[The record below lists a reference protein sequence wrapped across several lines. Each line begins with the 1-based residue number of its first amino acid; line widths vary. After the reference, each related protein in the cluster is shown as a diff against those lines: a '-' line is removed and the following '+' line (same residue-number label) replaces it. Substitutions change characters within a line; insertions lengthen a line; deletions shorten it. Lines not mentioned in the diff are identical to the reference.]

1 MEKNGKKL
9 GEYLYEHLANNEYLI
24 KLMYDLSLQ
33 YALGLFS
40 GTCKLTSKQKNDLLK
55 FADLL
60 GKSISD
66 QENNEQKNTAL
77 RIVAMLSKM
86 YPNDPSVRLI
96 SNEVLTGF
104 NNFLPRK
111 KQGYSL
117 VPTIDYLWNGALREY
132 QKKKRQI
139 PGQASLSFIGKQ
151 DIIFNSLENELNS
164 FSAPTS
170 MGKTFLIEKYIE
182 FKVKNGSI
190 GNFAITVPSRALITE
205 VKSKFIDDLGTSLS
219 ENHYRVISH
228 PEEYWL
234 DYEGNFIFV
243 MTPERLSAL
252 IYQNPGIRFSH
263 LFIDESQKITE
274 TTSRSIFYYE
284 IFDQIKEWNDPPKVT
299 FAAPLVPNPGVFK
312 QLVETG
318 KGDKGLQITES
329 PVTQVKII
337 FDRYANKTLV
347 YDDLSKKAIPIFSF
361 EGSWT
366 TPGIV
371 LSMLNKLEDS
381 KCNLVYYGSKKN
393 AISDA
398 VVVGR
403 QLPELDDKE
412 LNELADYIS
421 RKIHP
426 NYILVDLIRKG
437 IAFHTGEL
445 PINVRIRIEEAC
457 REGLLKLVFCTST
470 LLEGVNL
477 PTDNIFVTTLH
488 NGKGKL
494 SRLDFLNL
502 IGRVGRLGHSKIGN
516 VFLITGESEKSH
528 SNRDAYLSM
537 IAGKLNKA
545 KLSVTAIKPTQAAA
559 IKRSLEQGNV
569 RLEELKE
576 HRNYNLIRKLSLL
589 YIKELKNNRSGVV
602 REHLA
607 KSINPDEEKKILQA
621 LQNRYS
627 DMLEDDINFSSDQS
641 EKLREKISQG
651 DIGAYPDIY
660 KGEKLNLSETKAFLL
675 KLSEIFDW
683 KIYESDFI
691 KSKEDKEIQEKIMED
706 DAKLTL
712 LWVSGYSL
720 REICDFAIKIRNP
733 KSGDTGFLNRVSK
746 YNDEVP
752 NITWD
757 TITINAVMNR
767 LQKLQFVLGKYFL
780 KVTQELTKSGAA
792 PQNDWYKFLEYGTD
806 SDLRIWL
813 QQSGYSRES
822 SEYIE
827 EHKDELV
834 IEEFDGWKVS
844 KLVQYVDDIDVA
856 NETKEVM
863 VNVPEIFL
871 S

>member
-1 MEKNGKKL
+1 MGKNGKKL
-9 GEYLYEHLANNEYLI
+9 GEYLYEHLENNEYLS
-24 KLMYDLSLQ
+24 KLMDDLSLQ
-33 YALGLFS
+33 YAFWIFS
-40 GTCKLTSKQKNDLLK
+40 GTCKLTSKQKNDLLR

-60 GKSISD
+60 VKSISD
-66 QENNEQKNTAL
+66 RENNEQKNTAL

-111 KQGYSL
+111 KQGYNL
-117 VPTIDYLWNGALREY
+117 IPTIDYLWNDALKEY
-132 QKKKRQI
+132 RKKKRQI
-139 PGQASLSFIGKQ
+139 PGQTNISFVGKQ
-151 DIIFNSLENELNS
+151 DVIFNSLGNELNS

-182 FKVKNGSI
+182 FKVKSGSI

-205 VKSKFIDDLGTSLS
+205 VKSRIIDDLGTSLS

-234 DYEGNFIFV
+234 DYGGNFIFV

-252 IYQNPGIRFSH
+252 ISQNPGIRFIN
-263 LFIDESQKITE
+263 LFIDESQKTTE

-284 IFDQIKEWNDPPKVT
+284 IFDQIKAWNKPPKVT

-312 QLVETG
+312 QLFDTSKEE
-318 KGDKGLQITES
+318 KGLQITES

-337 FDRYANKTLV
+337 FDRYAKEALI
-347 YDDLSKKAIPIFSF
+347 YDDLNKKATIIDRFK
-361 EGSWT
+361 G
-366 TPGIV
+366 TPSVSEIV
-371 LSMLNKLEDS
+371 LGMLKTLKGS
-381 KCNLVYYGSKKN
+381 RCNLVYYGSKKN

-403 QLPELDDKE
+403 QLPELHNPK

-426 NYILVDLIRKG
+426 EYILVDLVRKG
-437 IAFHTGEL
+437 LAFHTGEL
-445 PINVRIRIEEAC
+445 PINVRIKIEEAC
-457 REGLLKLVFCTST
+457 RKGLLKLVFCTST

-477 PTDNIFVTTLH
+477 PADNIFVTTLH

-502 IGRVGRLGHSKIGN
+502 IGRVGRLGHSIIGN

-537 IAGKLNKA
+537 LSGKLKKA
-545 KLSVTAIKPTQAAA
+545 KLSVTVIKPKQAAI
-559 IKRSLEQGNV
+559 IKKNLEQGNV
-569 RLEELKE
+569 RLEDLKD

-589 YIKELKNNRSGVV
+589 YIKELKNNRLGIV
-602 REHLA
+602 REHLS
-607 KSINPDEEKKILQA
+607 KSINHDEEKKILQT
-621 LQNRYS
+621 LQKRYS
-627 DMLEDDINFSSDQS
+627 DTLEDDINFSSDQS
-641 EKLREKISQG
+641 EKLREKINQE
-651 DIGAYPDIY
+651 DIITYPNIHN
-660 KGEKLNLSETKAFLL
+660 GNKLNLLGTKNFLL

-683 KIYESDFI
+683 EIYESDFI
-691 KSKEDKEIQEKIMED
+691 ESREDKETQEKIVED
-706 DAKLTL
+706 DARLTL
-712 LWVSGYSL
+712 LWISGYSL
-720 REICDFAIKIRNP
+720 KKICDLAIQMRDRDK
-733 KSGDTGFLNRVSK
+733 DFLNRGSK
-746 YNDEVP
+746 YYEEIH

-780 KVTQELTKSGAA
+780 KVTQELTKSGSAL
-792 PQNDWYKFLEYGTD
+792 QNDWYKFLEYGTD

-813 QQSGYSRES
+813 QQNGYSRES

-827 EHKDELV
+827 EHKDKLIV
-834 IEEFDGWKVS
+834 EEFDRWKLS
-844 KLVQYVDDIDVA
+844 KQIQDVDDIDVI
-856 NETKEVM
+856 NETKEVK
-863 VNVPEIFL
+863 VNFPEIFL
-871 S
+871 I

>member
-1 MEKNGKKL
+1 MGKNGKKL
-9 GEYLYEHLANNEYLI
+9 GEYLYEHLENNEYLS
-24 KLMYDLSLQ
+24 KLMDDLSLQ
-33 YALGLFS
+33 YAFWIFS
-40 GTCKLTSKQKNDLLK
+40 GTCKLTSKQKNDLLR

-60 GKSISD
+60 VKSISD
-66 QENNEQKNTAL
+66 RENNEQKNTAL

-111 KQGYSL
+111 KQGYNL
-117 VPTIDYLWNGALREY
+117 IPTIDYLWNDALKEY
-132 QKKKRQI
+132 RKKKRQI
-139 PGQASLSFIGKQ
+139 PGQTNISFVGKQ
-151 DIIFNSLENELNS
+151 DVIFNSLGNELNS

-182 FKVKNGSI
+182 FKVKSGSI

-205 VKSKFIDDLGTSLS
+205 VKSRIIDDLGTSLS

-234 DYEGNFIFV
+234 DYGGNFIFV

-252 IYQNPGIRFSH
+252 ISQNPGIRFIN
-263 LFIDESQKITE
+263 LFIDESQKATE

-284 IFDQIKEWNDPPKVT
+284 IFDQIKAWNKPPKVT

-312 QLVETG
+312 QLFDTSKEE
-318 KGDKGLQITES
+318 KGLQITES

-337 FDRYANKTLV
+337 FDRYAKETLI
-347 YDDLSKKAIPIFSF
+347 YDDLNKKATIIDRFK
-361 EGSWT
+361 G
-366 TPGIV
+366 TPSVSEIV
-371 LSMLNKLEDS
+371 LGMLKTLKGS
-381 KCNLVYYGSKKN
+381 RCNLVYYGSKKN

-403 QLPELDDKE
+403 QLPELHNPK

-426 NYILVDLIRKG
+426 EYILVDLIRKG
-437 IAFHTGEL
+437 LAFHTGEL
-445 PINVRIRIEEAC
+445 PINVRIKIEEAC
-457 REGLLKLVFCTST
+457 RKGLLKLVFCTST

-477 PTDNIFVTTLH
+477 PADNIFVTTLH

-502 IGRVGRLGHSKIGN
+502 IGRVGRLGHSIIGN

-537 IAGKLNKA
+537 LSGKLKKA
-545 KLSVTAIKPTQAAA
+545 KLSVTVIKPKQAAI
-559 IKRSLEQGNV
+559 IKKNLEQGNV
-569 RLEELKE
+569 RLEDLKD

-589 YIKELKNNRSGVV
+589 YIKELKNNRLGIV
-602 REHLA
+602 REHLS
-607 KSINPDEEKKILQA
+607 KSINHDEEKKILQT
-621 LQNRYS
+621 LQKRYS
-627 DMLEDDINFSSDQS
+627 DTLEDDINFSSDQS
-641 EKLREKISQG
+641 EKLREKINQE
-651 DIGAYPDIY
+651 DIITYPNIHN
-660 KGEKLNLSETKAFLL
+660 GNKLNLLGTKNFLL

-683 KIYESDFI
+683 EIYESDFI
-691 KSKEDKEIQEKIMED
+691 ESREDKETQEKIVED
-706 DAKLTL
+706 DARLTL
-712 LWVSGYSL
+712 LWISGYSL
-720 REICDFAIKIRNP
+720 KKICDLAIQMRDRDK
-733 KSGDTGFLNRVSK
+733 DFLNRGSK
-746 YNDEVP
+746 YYEEIH

-780 KVTQELTKSGAA
+780 KVTQELTKSGSAL
-792 PQNDWYKFLEYGTD
+792 QNDWYKFLEYGTD

-813 QQSGYSRES
+813 QQNGYSRES

-827 EHKDELV
+827 EHKDKLIV
-834 IEEFDGWKVS
+834 EEFDRWKLS
-844 KLVQYVDDIDVA
+844 KQIQDVDDIDVI
-856 NETKEVM
+856 NETKEVK
-863 VNVPEIFL
+863 VNFPEIFL
-871 S
+871 I

>member
-1 MEKNGKKL
+1 MGKNGKKL
-9 GEYLYEHLANNEYLI
+9 GEYLYEHLENNEYLS
-24 KLMYDLSLQ
+24 KLMDDLSLQ
-33 YALGLFS
+33 YAFWIFS
-40 GTCKLTSKQKNDLLK
+40 GTCKLTSKQKNDLLR

-60 GKSISD
+60 VKSISD
-66 QENNEQKNTAL
+66 RENNEQKNTAL

-111 KQGYSL
+111 KQGYNL
-117 VPTIDYLWNGALREY
+117 IPTIDYLWNDALKEY
-132 QKKKRQI
+132 RKKKRQI
-139 PGQASLSFIGKQ
+139 PGQTNISFVGKQ
-151 DIIFNSLENELNS
+151 DVIFNSLGNELNS

-182 FKVKNGSI
+182 FKVKSGSI

-205 VKSKFIDDLGTSLS
+205 VKSRIIDDLGTSLS

-234 DYEGNFIFV
+234 DYGGNFIFV

-252 IYQNPGIRFSH
+252 ISQNPGIRFIN
-263 LFIDESQKITE
+263 LFIDESQKATE

-284 IFDQIKEWNDPPKVT
+284 IFDQIKAWNKPPKVT

-312 QLVETG
+312 QLFDTSKEE
-318 KGDKGLQITES
+318 KGLQITES

-337 FDRYANKTLV
+337 FDRYAKEALI
-347 YDDLSKKAIPIFSF
+347 YDDLNKKATIIDRFK
-361 EGSWT
+361 G
-366 TPGIV
+366 TPSVSEIV
-371 LSMLNKLEDS
+371 LGMLKTLKGS
-381 KCNLVYYGSKKN
+381 RCNLVYYGSKKN

-403 QLPELDDKE
+403 QLPELHNPK

-426 NYILVDLIRKG
+426 EYILVDLVRKG
-437 IAFHTGEL
+437 LAFHTGEL
-445 PINVRIRIEEAC
+445 PINVRIKIEEAC
-457 REGLLKLVFCTST
+457 RKGLLKLVFCTST

-477 PTDNIFVTTLH
+477 PADNIFVTTLH

-502 IGRVGRLGHSKIGN
+502 IGRVGRLGHSIIGN

-537 IAGKLNKA
+537 LSGKLKKA
-545 KLSVTAIKPTQAAA
+545 KLSVTVIKPKQAAI
-559 IKRSLEQGNV
+559 IKKNLEQGNV
-569 RLEELKE
+569 RLEDLKD

-589 YIKELKNNRSGVV
+589 YIKELKNNRLGIV
-602 REHLA
+602 REHLS
-607 KSINPDEEKKILQA
+607 KSINHDEEKKILQT
-621 LQNRYS
+621 LQKRYS
-627 DMLEDDINFSSDQS
+627 DTLEDDINFSSDQS
-641 EKLREKISQG
+641 EKLREKINQE
-651 DIGAYPDIY
+651 DIITYPNIHN
-660 KGEKLNLSETKAFLL
+660 GNKLNLLGTKNFLL

-683 KIYESDFI
+683 EIYESDFI
-691 KSKEDKEIQEKIMED
+691 ESREDKETQEKIVED
-706 DAKLTL
+706 DARLTL
-712 LWVSGYSL
+712 LWISGYSL
-720 REICDFAIKIRNP
+720 KKICDLAIQMRDRDK
-733 KSGDTGFLNRVSK
+733 DFLNRGSK
-746 YNDEVP
+746 YYEEIH

-780 KVTQELTKSGAA
+780 KVTQELTKSGSAL
-792 PQNDWYKFLEYGTD
+792 QNDWYKFLEYGTD

-813 QQSGYSRES
+813 QQNGYSRES

-827 EHKDELV
+827 EHKDKLIV
-834 IEEFDGWKVS
+834 EEFDRWKLS
-844 KLVQYVDDIDVA
+844 KQIQDVDDIDVI
-856 NETKEVM
+856 NETKEVK
-863 VNVPEIFL
+863 VNFPEIFL
-871 S
+871 I

>member
-1 MEKNGKKL
+1 MGKNGKKL
-9 GEYLYEHLANNEYLI
+9 GEYLYEHLENNEYLS
-24 KLMYDLSLQ
+24 KLMDDLSLQ
-33 YALGLFS
+33 YAFWIFS
-40 GTCKLTSKQKNDLLK
+40 GTCKLTSKQKNDLLR

-60 GKSISD
+60 VKSISD
-66 QENNEQKNTAL
+66 RENNEQKNTAL

-111 KQGYSL
+111 KQGYNL
-117 VPTIDYLWNGALREY
+117 IPTIDYLWNDALKEY
-132 QKKKRQI
+132 RKKKRQI
-139 PGQASLSFIGKQ
+139 PGQTNISFVGKQ
-151 DIIFNSLENELNS
+151 DVIFNSLGNELNS

-182 FKVKNGSI
+182 FKVKSGSI

-205 VKSKFIDDLGTSLS
+205 VKSRIIDDLGTSLS

-234 DYEGNFIFV
+234 DYGGNFIFV

-252 IYQNPGIRFSH
+252 ISQNPGIRFIN
-263 LFIDESQKITE
+263 LFIDESQKATE

-284 IFDQIKEWNDPPKVT
+284 IFDQIKAWNKPPKVT

-312 QLVETG
+312 QLFDTSKEE
-318 KGDKGLQITES
+318 KGLQITES

-337 FDRYANKTLV
+337 FDRYAKEALI
-347 YDDLSKKAIPIFSF
+347 YDDLNKKATIIDRFK
-361 EGSWT
+361 G
-366 TPGIV
+366 TPSVSEIV
-371 LSMLNKLEDS
+371 LGMLKTLKGS
-381 KCNLVYYGSKKN
+381 RCNLVYYGSKKN

-403 QLPELDDKE
+403 QLPELHNPK

-426 NYILVDLIRKG
+426 EYILVDLIRKG
-437 IAFHTGEL
+437 LAFHTGEL
-445 PINVRIRIEEAC
+445 PINVRIKIEEAC
-457 REGLLKLVFCTST
+457 RKGLLKLVFCTST

-477 PTDNIFVTTLH
+477 PADNIFVTTLH

-502 IGRVGRLGHSKIGN
+502 IGRVGRLGHSIIGN

-537 IAGKLNKA
+537 LSGKLKKA
-545 KLSVTAIKPTQAAA
+545 KLSVTVIKPKQAAI
-559 IKRSLEQGNV
+559 IKKNLEQGNV
-569 RLEELKE
+569 RLEDLKD

-589 YIKELKNNRSGVV
+589 YIKELKNNRLGIV
-602 REHLA
+602 REHLS
-607 KSINPDEEKKILQA
+607 KSINHDEEKKILQT
-621 LQNRYS
+621 LQKRYS
-627 DMLEDDINFSSDQS
+627 DTLEDDINFSSDQS
-641 EKLREKISQG
+641 EKLREKINQE
-651 DIGAYPDIY
+651 DIITYPNIHN
-660 KGEKLNLSETKAFLL
+660 GNKLNLLGTKNFLL

-683 KIYESDFI
+683 EIYESDFI
-691 KSKEDKEIQEKIMED
+691 ESREDKETQEKIVED
-706 DAKLTL
+706 DARLTL
-712 LWVSGYSL
+712 LWISGYSL
-720 REICDFAIKIRNP
+720 KKICDLAIQMRDRDK
-733 KSGDTGFLNRVSK
+733 DFLNRGSK
-746 YNDEVP
+746 YYEEIH

-780 KVTQELTKSGAA
+780 KVTQELTKSGSAL
-792 PQNDWYKFLEYGTD
+792 QNDWYKFLEYGTD

-813 QQSGYSRES
+813 QQNGYSRES

-827 EHKDELV
+827 EHKDKLIV
-834 IEEFDGWKVS
+834 EEFDRWKLS
-844 KLVQYVDDIDVA
+844 KQIQDVDDIDVI
-856 NETKEVM
+856 NETKEVK
-863 VNVPEIFL
+863 VNFPEIFL
-871 S
+871 I

>member
-9 GEYLYEHLANNEYLI
+9 GEYLYEHLSNNEYLS
-24 KLMYDLSLQ
+24 KLMNNLSLQ
-33 YALGLFS
+33 YALWLF
-40 GTCKLTSKQKNDLLK
+40 GRKCKLTSKQKHDLLR

-60 GKSISD
+60 VKSISD
-66 QENNEQKNTAL
+66 RENNEQKNTAL

-104 NNFLPRK
+104 NNFLSRK
-111 KQGYSL
+111 EQEYSL
-117 VPTIDYLWNGALREY
+117 IPTIDYLWNDVLKEY
-132 QKKKRQI
+132 RKKKRQI
-139 PGQASLSFIGKQ
+139 PGQTNLSFVGKQ
-151 DIIFNSLENELNS
+151 DVIFNSLGNKLNS

-182 FKVKNGSI
+182 FKVKGGSI

-205 VKSKFIDDLGTSLS
+205 VKSRIINDLGTSLG

-234 DYEGNFIFV
+234 DYGGNFIFV

-252 IYQNPGIRFSH
+252 IYQNPGIRFIN
-263 LFIDESQKITE
+263 LFIDESQKATE
-274 TTSRSIFYYE
+274 TNSRSIFYYE
-284 IFDQIKEWNDPPKVT
+284 IFDQIKAWNKPPKVT

-312 QLVETG
+312 QLFDTSKEE
-318 KGDKGLQITES
+318 KGLQITES

-337 FDRYANKTLV
+337 FDRYAREALI
-347 YDDLSKKAIPIFSF
+347 YDDLNKKATIIDRFK
-361 EGSWT
+361 G
-366 TPGIV
+366 TPSVSEIV
-371 LSMLNKLEDS
+371 LGMLKILKGS
-381 KCNLVYYGSKKN
+381 GCNLVYYGSKKN

-398 VVVGR
+398 AVVGR
-403 QLPELDDKE
+403 QLPELHNPK

-426 NYILVDLIRKG
+426 EYILVDLIRKG
-437 IAFHTGEL
+437 LAFHTGEL
-445 PINVRIRIEEAC
+445 PINVRIKIEEAC

-477 PTDNIFVTTLH
+477 PADNIFVTTLH

-502 IGRVGRLGHSKIGN
+502 IGRVGRLEHSIIGN
-516 VFLITGESEKSH
+516 VFLITGEREKSH

-537 IAGKLNKA
+537 LSGKLKKA
-545 KLSVTAIKPTQAAA
+545 KLSVTVIKPKQAVAIK
-559 IKRSLEQGNV
+559 KNLEQGNV
-569 RLEELKE
+569 RLEDLKD

-589 YIKELKNNRSGVV
+589 YIKELKNNRPGIV
-602 REHLA
+602 REHLS
-607 KSINPDEEKKILQA
+607 KSINPDEEKKILQT

-641 EKLREKISQG
+641 EKLREKISQE
-651 DIGAYPDIY
+651 DVRAYPDIY
-660 KGEKLNLSETKAFLL
+660 KGEKLNLSETKDFLL

-691 KSKEDKEIQEKIMED
+691 KSKEDKKIQEKIVED

-712 LWVSGYSL
+712 LWISGYSL
-720 REICDFAIKIRNP
+720 KKICDFAIKMRNP

-767 LQKLQFVLGKYFL
+767 LQKIQFVLGKYFL

-813 QQSGYSRES
+813 QQNGYSRES

-827 EHKDELV
+827 EHKDELIV
-834 IEEFDGWKVS
+834 EEFDGWKLS
-844 KLVQYVDDIDVA
+844 NQIQDVDDIDVI

-871 S
+871 I

>member
-1 MEKNGKKL
+1 MGKNGKKL
-9 GEYLYEHLANNEYLI
+9 GEYLYEHLENNEYLS
-24 KLMYDLSLQ
+24 KLMDDLSLQ
-33 YALGLFS
+33 YAFWIFS
-40 GTCKLTSKQKNDLLK
+40 GTCKLTSKQKNDLLR

-60 GKSISD
+60 VKSISD
-66 QENNEQKNTAL
+66 RENNEQKNTAL

-96 SNEVLTGF
+96 FNEVLTGF

-111 KQGYSL
+111 KQGYNL
-117 VPTIDYLWNGALREY
+117 IPTIDYLWNDALKEY
-132 QKKKRQI
+132 RKKKRQI
-139 PGQASLSFIGKQ
+139 PGQTNISFVGKQ
-151 DIIFNSLENELNS
+151 DVIFNSLGNELNS

-182 FKVKNGSI
+182 FKVKSGSI

-205 VKSKFIDDLGTSLS
+205 VKSRIIDDLGTSLS

-234 DYEGNFIFV
+234 DYGGNFIFV

-252 IYQNPGIRFSH
+252 ISQNPGIRFIN
-263 LFIDESQKITE
+263 LFIDESQKATE

-284 IFDQIKEWNDPPKVT
+284 IFDQIKAWNKPPKVT

-312 QLVETG
+312 QLFDTSKEE
-318 KGDKGLQITES
+318 KGLQITES

-337 FDRYANKTLV
+337 FDRYAKEALI
-347 YDDLSKKAIPIFSF
+347 YDDLNKKATIIDRFK
-361 EGSWT
+361 G
-366 TPGIV
+366 TPSVSEIV
-371 LSMLNKLEDS
+371 LGMLKTLKGS
-381 KCNLVYYGSKKN
+381 RCNLVYYGSKKN

-403 QLPELDDKE
+403 QLPELHNPK

-426 NYILVDLIRKG
+426 EYILVDLIRKG
-437 IAFHTGEL
+437 LAFHTGEL
-445 PINVRIRIEEAC
+445 PINVRIKIEEAC
-457 REGLLKLVFCTST
+457 RKGLLKLVFCTST

-477 PTDNIFVTTLH
+477 PADNIFVTTLH

-502 IGRVGRLGHSKIGN
+502 IGRVGRLGHSIIGN

-537 IAGKLNKA
+537 LSGKLKKA
-545 KLSVTAIKPTQAAA
+545 KLSVTVIKPKQAAI
-559 IKRSLEQGNV
+559 IKKNLEQGNV
-569 RLEELKE
+569 RLEDLKD

-589 YIKELKNNRSGVV
+589 YIKELKNNRLGIV
-602 REHLA
+602 REHLS
-607 KSINPDEEKKILQA
+607 KSINHDEEKKILQT
-621 LQNRYS
+621 LQKRYS
-627 DMLEDDINFSSDQS
+627 DTLEDDINFSSDQS
-641 EKLREKISQG
+641 EKLREKINQE
-651 DIGAYPDIY
+651 DIITYPNIHN
-660 KGEKLNLSETKAFLL
+660 GNKLNLLGTKNFLL

-683 KIYESDFI
+683 EIYESDFI
-691 KSKEDKEIQEKIMED
+691 ESREDKETQEKIVED
-706 DAKLTL
+706 DARLTL
-712 LWVSGYSL
+712 LWISGYSL
-720 REICDFAIKIRNP
+720 KKICDLAIQMRDRDK
-733 KSGDTGFLNRVSK
+733 DFLNRGSK
-746 YNDEVP
+746 YYEEIH

-780 KVTQELTKSGAA
+780 KVTQELTKSGSAL
-792 PQNDWYKFLEYGTD
+792 QNDWYKFLEYGTD

-813 QQSGYSRES
+813 QQNGYSRES

-827 EHKDELV
+827 EHKDKLIV
-834 IEEFDGWKVS
+834 EEFDRWKLS
-844 KLVQYVDDIDVA
+844 KQIQDVDDIDVI
-856 NETKEVM
+856 NETKEVK
-863 VNVPEIFL
+863 VNFPEIFL
-871 S
+871 I

>member
-1 MEKNGKKL
+1 MGKNGKKL
-9 GEYLYEHLANNEYLI
+9 GEYLYEHLENNEYLS
-24 KLMYDLSLQ
+24 KLMDDLSLQ
-33 YALGLFS
+33 YAFWIFS
-40 GTCKLTSKQKNDLLK
+40 GTCKLTSKQKNDLLR

-60 GKSISD
+60 VKSISD
-66 QENNEQKNTAL
+66 RENNEQKNTAL

-111 KQGYSL
+111 KQGYNL
-117 VPTIDYLWNGALREY
+117 IPTIDYLWNDALKEY
-132 QKKKRQI
+132 RKKKRQI
-139 PGQASLSFIGKQ
+139 PGQTNISFVGKQ
-151 DIIFNSLENELNS
+151 DVIFNSLGNELNS

-182 FKVKNGSI
+182 FKVKSGSI

-205 VKSKFIDDLGTSLS
+205 VKSRIIDDLGTSLS

-234 DYEGNFIFV
+234 DYGGNFIFV

-252 IYQNPGIRFSH
+252 ISQNPGIRFIN
-263 LFIDESQKITE
+263 LFIDESQKATE

-284 IFDQIKEWNDPPKVT
+284 IFDQIKAWNKPPKVT

-312 QLVETG
+312 QLFDTSKEE
-318 KGDKGLQITES
+318 KGLQITES

-337 FDRYANKTLV
+337 FDRYAKEALI
-347 YDDLSKKAIPIFSF
+347 YDDLNKKATIIDRFK
-361 EGSWT
+361 G
-366 TPGIV
+366 TPSVSEIV
-371 LSMLNKLEDS
+371 LGMLKTLKGS
-381 KCNLVYYGSKKN
+381 RCNLVYYGSKKN

-403 QLPELDDKE
+403 QLPELHNPK

-426 NYILVDLIRKG
+426 EYILVDLIRKG
-437 IAFHTGEL
+437 LAFHTGEL
-445 PINVRIRIEEAC
+445 PINVRIKIEEAC
-457 REGLLKLVFCTST
+457 RKGLLKLVFCTST

-477 PTDNIFVTTLH
+477 PADNIFVTTLH

-502 IGRVGRLGHSKIGN
+502 IGRVGRLGHSIIGN

-528 SNRDAYLSM
+528 NNRDAYLSM
-537 IAGKLNKA
+537 LSGKLKKA
-545 KLSVTAIKPTQAAA
+545 KLSVTVIKPKQAAI
-559 IKRSLEQGNV
+559 IKKNLEQGNV
-569 RLEELKE
+569 RLEDLKD

-589 YIKELKNNRSGVV
+589 YIKELKNNRLGIV
-602 REHLA
+602 REHLS
-607 KSINPDEEKKILQA
+607 KSINHDEEKKILQT
-621 LQNRYS
+621 LQKRYS
-627 DMLEDDINFSSDQS
+627 DTLEDDINFSSDQS
-641 EKLREKISQG
+641 EKLREKINQE
-651 DIGAYPDIY
+651 DIITYPNIHN
-660 KGEKLNLSETKAFLL
+660 GNKLNLLGTKNFLL

-683 KIYESDFI
+683 EIYESDFI
-691 KSKEDKEIQEKIMED
+691 ESREDKETQEKIVED
-706 DAKLTL
+706 DARLTL
-712 LWVSGYSL
+712 LWISGYSL
-720 REICDFAIKIRNP
+720 KKICDLAIQMRDRDK
-733 KSGDTGFLNRVSK
+733 DFLNRGSK
-746 YNDEVP
+746 YYEEIH

-780 KVTQELTKSGAA
+780 KVTQELTKSGSAL
-792 PQNDWYKFLEYGTD
+792 QNDWYKFLEYGTD

-813 QQSGYSRES
+813 QQNGYSRES

-827 EHKDELV
+827 EHKDKLIV
-834 IEEFDGWKVS
+834 EEFDRWKLS
-844 KLVQYVDDIDVA
+844 KQIQDVDDIDVI
-856 NETKEVM
+856 NETKEVK
-863 VNVPEIFL
+863 VNFPEIFL
-871 S
+871 I

>member
-1 MEKNGKKL
+1 MGKNGKKL
-9 GEYLYEHLANNEYLI
+9 GEYLYEHLENNEYLS
-24 KLMYDLSLQ
+24 KLMDDLSLQ
-33 YALGLFS
+33 YAFWIFS
-40 GTCKLTSKQKNDLLK
+40 GTCKLTSKQKNDLLR

-60 GKSISD
+60 VKSISD
-66 QENNEQKNTAL
+66 RENNEQKNTAL

-111 KQGYSL
+111 KQGYNL
-117 VPTIDYLWNGALREY
+117 IPTIDYLWNDALKEY
-132 QKKKRQI
+132 RKKKRQI
-139 PGQASLSFIGKQ
+139 PGQTNISFVGKQ
-151 DIIFNSLENELNS
+151 DVIFNSLGNELNS

-182 FKVKNGSI
+182 FKVKSGSI

-205 VKSKFIDDLGTSLS
+205 VKSRIIDDLGTSLS

-234 DYEGNFIFV
+234 DYGGNFIFV

-252 IYQNPGIRFSH
+252 ISQNPGIRFIN
-263 LFIDESQKITE
+263 LFIDESQKATE

-284 IFDQIKEWNDPPKVT
+284 IFDQIKAWNKPPKVT

-312 QLVETG
+312 QLFDTSKEE
-318 KGDKGLQITES
+318 KGLQITES

-337 FDRYANKTLV
+337 FDRYAKEALI
-347 YDDLSKKAIPIFSF
+347 YDDLNKKATIIDRFK
-361 EGSWT
+361 G
-366 TPGIV
+366 TPSVLEIV
-371 LSMLNKLEDS
+371 LGMLKTLKGS
-381 KCNLVYYGSKKN
+381 RCNLVYYGSKKN

-403 QLPELDDKE
+403 QLPELHNPK

-426 NYILVDLIRKG
+426 EYILVDLIRKG
-437 IAFHTGEL
+437 LAFHTGEL
-445 PINVRIRIEEAC
+445 PINVRIKIEEAC
-457 REGLLKLVFCTST
+457 RKGLLKLVFCTST

-477 PTDNIFVTTLH
+477 PADNIFVTTLH

-502 IGRVGRLGHSKIGN
+502 IGRVGRLGHSIIGN

-537 IAGKLNKA
+537 LSGKLKKA
-545 KLSVTAIKPTQAAA
+545 KLSVTVIKPKQAAI
-559 IKRSLEQGNV
+559 IKKNLEQGNV
-569 RLEELKE
+569 RLEDLKD

-589 YIKELKNNRSGVV
+589 YIKELKNNRLGIV
-602 REHLA
+602 REHLS
-607 KSINPDEEKKILQA
+607 KSINHDEEKKILQT
-621 LQNRYS
+621 LQKRYS
-627 DMLEDDINFSSDQS
+627 DTLEDDINFSSDQS
-641 EKLREKISQG
+641 EKLREKINQE
-651 DIGAYPDIY
+651 DIITYPNIHN
-660 KGEKLNLSETKAFLL
+660 GNKLNLLGTKNFLL

-683 KIYESDFI
+683 EIYESDFI
-691 KSKEDKEIQEKIMED
+691 ESREDKETQEKIVED
-706 DAKLTL
+706 DARLTL
-712 LWVSGYSL
+712 LWISGYSL
-720 REICDFAIKIRNP
+720 KKICDLAIQMRDRDK
-733 KSGDTGFLNRVSK
+733 DFLNRGSK
-746 YNDEVP
+746 YYEEIH

-780 KVTQELTKSGAA
+780 KVTQELTKSGSAL
-792 PQNDWYKFLEYGTD
+792 QNDWYKFLEYGTD

-813 QQSGYSRES
+813 QQNGYSRES

-827 EHKDELV
+827 EHKDKLIV
-834 IEEFDGWKVS
+834 EEFDRWKLS
-844 KLVQYVDDIDVA
+844 KQIQDVDDIDVI
-856 NETKEVM
+856 NETKEVK
-863 VNVPEIFL
+863 VNFPEIFL
-871 S
+871 I

>member
-1 MEKNGKKL
+1 MGKNGKKL
-9 GEYLYEHLANNEYLI
+9 GEYLYEHLENNEYLS
-24 KLMYDLSLQ
+24 KLMDDLSLQ
-33 YALGLFS
+33 YAFWIFS
-40 GTCKLTSKQKNDLLK
+40 GTCKLTSKQKNDLLR

-60 GKSISD
+60 VKSISD
-66 QENNEQKNTAL
+66 RENNEQKNTAL

-111 KQGYSL
+111 KQGYNL
-117 VPTIDYLWNGALREY
+117 IPTIDYLWNDALKEY
-132 QKKKRQI
+132 RKKKRQI
-139 PGQASLSFIGKQ
+139 PGQTNISFVGKQ
-151 DIIFNSLENELNS
+151 DVIFNSLGNELNS

-182 FKVKNGSI
+182 FKVKSGSI

-205 VKSKFIDDLGTSLS
+205 VKSRIIDDLGTSLS

-234 DYEGNFIFV
+234 DYGGNFIFV

-252 IYQNPGIRFSH
+252 ISQNPGIRFIN
-263 LFIDESQKITE
+263 LFIDESQKATE

-284 IFDQIKEWNDPPKVT
+284 IFDQIKAWNKPPKVT

-312 QLVETG
+312 QLFDTSKEE
-318 KGDKGLQITES
+318 KGLQITES

-337 FDRYANKTLV
+337 FDRYAKEALI
-347 YDDLSKKAIPIFSF
+347 YDDLNKKATIIDRFK
-361 EGSWT
+361 G
-366 TPGIV
+366 TPSVLEIV
-371 LSMLNKLEDS
+371 LGMLKTLKGS
-381 KCNLVYYGSKKN
+381 RCNLVYYGSKKN

-403 QLPELDDKE
+403 QLPELHNPK

-426 NYILVDLIRKG
+426 EYILVDLIRKG
-437 IAFHTGEL
+437 LAFHTGEL
-445 PINVRIRIEEAC
+445 PINVRIKIEEAC
-457 REGLLKLVFCTST
+457 RKGLLKLVFCTST

-477 PTDNIFVTTLH
+477 PADNIFVTTLH

-502 IGRVGRLGHSKIGN
+502 IGRVGRLGHSIIGN

-537 IAGKLNKA
+537 LSGKLKKA
-545 KLSVTAIKPTQAAA
+545 KLSVTVIKPKQAAI
-559 IKRSLEQGNV
+559 IKKNLEQGNV
-569 RLEELKE
+569 RLEDLKD

-589 YIKELKNNRSGVV
+589 YIKELKNNRLGIV
-602 REHLA
+602 REHLS
-607 KSINPDEEKKILQA
+607 KSINHDEEKKILQT
-621 LQNRYS
+621 LQKRYS
-627 DMLEDDINFSSDQS
+627 DTLEDDINFSSDQS
-641 EKLREKISQG
+641 EKLREKINQE
-651 DIGAYPDIY
+651 DIITYPNIHN
-660 KGEKLNLSETKAFLL
+660 GNKLNLLGTKNFLL

-683 KIYESDFI
+683 EIYESDFI
-691 KSKEDKEIQEKIMED
+691 ESREDKETQEKIVVD
-706 DAKLTL
+706 DARLTL
-712 LWVSGYSL
+712 LWISGYSL
-720 REICDFAIKIRNP
+720 KKICDLAIQMRDRDK
-733 KSGDTGFLNRVSK
+733 DFLNRGSK
-746 YNDEVP
+746 YYEEIH

-780 KVTQELTKSGAA
+780 KVTQELTKSGSAL
-792 PQNDWYKFLEYGTD
+792 QNDWYKFLEYGTD

-813 QQSGYSRES
+813 QQNGYSRES

-827 EHKDELV
+827 EHKDKLIV
-834 IEEFDGWKVS
+834 EEFDRWKLS
-844 KLVQYVDDIDVA
+844 KQIQDVDDIDVI
-856 NETKEVM
+856 NETKEVK
-863 VNVPEIFL
+863 VNFPEIFL
-871 S
+871 I

>member
-9 GEYLYEHLANNEYLI
+9 GEYLYEHLSNNEYLS
-24 KLMYDLSLQ
+24 KLMNNLSLQ
-33 YALGLFS
+33 YALWLF
-40 GTCKLTSKQKNDLLK
+40 GGKCKLTSKQKHDLLR

-60 GKSISD
+60 VKSISD
-66 QENNEQKNTAL
+66 RENNEQKNTAL

-117 VPTIDYLWNGALREY
+117 IPTIDYLWNDVLKEY
-132 QKKKRQI
+132 RKKKRQI
-139 PGQASLSFIGKQ
+139 PGQTNLFFVGKQ
-151 DIIFNSLENELNS
+151 DVIFNSLGNELNS

-205 VKSKFIDDLGTSLS
+205 VKSKLIDDLGTSLS

-252 IYQNPGIRFSH
+252 IYNNPGIRFSH

-347 YDDLSKKAIPIFSF
+347 YDDLSKKSIPIFSF

-477 PTDNIFVTTLH
+477 PADNIFVTTLH

-502 IGRVGRLGHSKIGN
+502 IGRVGRLGHSMIGN

-528 SNRDAYLSM
+528 SNREAYLSM
-537 IAGKLNKA
+537 LAGKLNKA
-545 KLSVTAIKPTQAAA
+545 KLSVTVIKPTQAAA

-569 RLEELKE
+569 RLEDLKE

-589 YIKELKNNRSGVV
+589 YIKELKNNRPGIV
-602 REHLA
+602 REHLS
-607 KSINPDEEKKILQA
+607 KSINHDEEKKILQT
-621 LQNRYS
+621 LKKRYS
-627 DMLEDDINFSSDQS
+627 GTLEDDINFSSDQS
-641 EKLREKISQG
+641 EKLREKINQE
-651 DIGAYPDIY
+651 DIITYPNIY
-660 KGEKLNLSETKAFLL
+660 NGNKLNLLGTKDFLL

-683 KIYESDFI
+683 EIYESDFI
-691 KSKEDKEIQEKIMED
+691 KSREDKETQEKIVED
-706 DAKLTL
+706 DARLTL
-712 LWVSGYSL
+712 LWISGYSL
-720 REICDFAIKIRNP
+720 KKICDLAIQIR
-733 KSGDTGFLNRVSK
+733 KGDTNFLNRGSK
-746 YNDEVP
+746 YYEEIH

-767 LQKLQFVLGKYFL
+767 LQKIQFVLGKYFL
-780 KVTQELTKSGAA
+780 KVTQELTKSSVA

-813 QQSGYSRES
+813 QQNGYSRES

-827 EHKDELV
+827 EHKDELIV
-834 IEEFDGWKVS
+834 EEFDGWKLS
-844 KLVQYVDDIDVA
+844 NQIQDVDDIDVI

-871 S
+871 I

>member
-1 MEKNGKKL
+1 MGKNGKKL
-9 GEYLYEHLANNEYLI
+9 GEYLYEHLENNEYLS
-24 KLMYDLSLQ
+24 KLMDDLSLQ
-33 YALGLFS
+33 YAFWIFS
-40 GTCKLTSKQKNDLLK
+40 GTCKLTSKQKNDLLR

-60 GKSISD
+60 VKSISD
-66 QENNEQKNTAL
+66 RENNEQKNTAL

-111 KQGYSL
+111 KQGYNL
-117 VPTIDYLWNGALREY
+117 IPTIDYLWNDALKEY
-132 QKKKRQI
+132 RKKKRQI
-139 PGQASLSFIGKQ
+139 PGQTNISFVGKQ
-151 DIIFNSLENELNS
+151 DVIFNSLGNELNS

-182 FKVKNGSI
+182 FKVKSGSI

-205 VKSKFIDDLGTSLS
+205 VKSRIIDDLGTSLS

-234 DYEGNFIFV
+234 DYGGNFIFV

-252 IYQNPGIRFSH
+252 ISQNPGIRFVN
-263 LFIDESQKITE
+263 LFIDESQKATE

-284 IFDQIKEWNDPPKVT
+284 IFDQIKAWNKPPKVT

-312 QLVETG
+312 QLFDTSKEE
-318 KGDKGLQITES
+318 KGLQITES

-337 FDRYANKTLV
+337 FDRYAKEALI
-347 YDDLSKKAIPIFSF
+347 YDDLNKKATIIDRFK
-361 EGSWT
+361 G
-366 TPGIV
+366 TPSVSEIV
-371 LSMLNKLEDS
+371 LGMLKTLKGS
-381 KCNLVYYGSKKN
+381 RCNLVYYGSKKN

-403 QLPELDDKE
+403 QLPELHNPK

-426 NYILVDLIRKG
+426 EYILVDLIRKG
-437 IAFHTGEL
+437 LAFHTGEL
-445 PINVRIRIEEAC
+445 PINVRIKIEEAC

-477 PTDNIFVTTLH
+477 PADNIFVTTLH

-502 IGRVGRLGHSKIGN
+502 IGRVGRLGHSIIGN

-537 IAGKLNKA
+537 LSGKLKKA
-545 KLSVTAIKPTQAAA
+545 KLSVTVIKPKQAAI
-559 IKRSLEQGNV
+559 IKKNLEQGNV
-569 RLEELKE
+569 RLEDLKD

-589 YIKELKNNRSGVV
+589 YIKELKNNRLGIV
-602 REHLA
+602 REHLS
-607 KSINPDEEKKILQA
+607 KSINHDEEKKILQT
-621 LQNRYS
+621 LQKRYS
-627 DMLEDDINFSSDQS
+627 DTLEDDINFSSDQS
-641 EKLREKISQG
+641 EKLREKINQE
-651 DIGAYPDIY
+651 DIITYPNIHN
-660 KGEKLNLSETKAFLL
+660 GNKLNLLGTKNFLL

-683 KIYESDFI
+683 EIYESDFI
-691 KSKEDKEIQEKIMED
+691 ESREDKETQEKIVED
-706 DAKLTL
+706 DARLTL
-712 LWVSGYSL
+712 LWISGYSL
-720 REICDFAIKIRNP
+720 KKICDLAIQMRDRDK
-733 KSGDTGFLNRVSK
+733 DFLNRGSK
-746 YNDEVP
+746 YYEEIH

-780 KVTQELTKSGAA
+780 KVTQELTKSGSAL
-792 PQNDWYKFLEYGTD
+792 QNDWYKFLEYGTD

-813 QQSGYSRES
+813 QQNGYSRES

-827 EHKDELV
+827 EHKDKLIV
-834 IEEFDGWKVS
+834 EEFDRWKLS
-844 KLVQYVDDIDVA
+844 KQIQDVDDIDVI
-856 NETKEVM
+856 NETKEVK
-863 VNVPEIFL
+863 VNFPEIF
-871 S
+871 

>member
-1 MEKNGKKL
+1 MD
-9 GEYLYEHLANNEYLI
+9 
-24 KLMYDLSLQ
+24 DLSLQ
-33 YALGLFS
+33 YAFWIFS
-40 GTCKLTSKQKNDLLK
+40 GTCKLTSKQKNDLLR

-60 GKSISD
+60 VKSISD
-66 QENNEQKNTAL
+66 RENNEQKNTAL

-111 KQGYSL
+111 KQGYNL
-117 VPTIDYLWNGALREY
+117 IPTIDYLWNDALKEY
-132 QKKKRQI
+132 RKKKRQI
-139 PGQASLSFIGKQ
+139 PGQTNISFVGKQ
-151 DIIFNSLENELNS
+151 DVIFNSLGNELNS

-182 FKVKNGSI
+182 FKVKSGSI

-205 VKSKFIDDLGTSLS
+205 VKSRIIDDLGTSLS

-234 DYEGNFIFV
+234 DYGGNFIFV

-252 IYQNPGIRFSH
+252 ISQNPGIRFIN
-263 LFIDESQKITE
+263 LFIDESQKTTE

-284 IFDQIKEWNDPPKVT
+284 IFDQIKAWNKPPKVT

-312 QLVETG
+312 QLFDTSKEE
-318 KGDKGLQITES
+318 KGLQITES

-337 FDRYANKTLV
+337 FDRYAKEALI
-347 YDDLSKKAIPIFSF
+347 YDDLNKKATIIDRFK
-361 EGSWT
+361 G
-366 TPGIV
+366 TPSVSEIV
-371 LSMLNKLEDS
+371 LGMLKTLKGS
-381 KCNLVYYGSKKN
+381 RCNLVYYGSKKN

-403 QLPELDDKE
+403 QLPELHNPK

-426 NYILVDLIRKG
+426 EYILVDLVRKG
-437 IAFHTGEL
+437 LAFHTGEL
-445 PINVRIRIEEAC
+445 PINVRIKIEEAC
-457 REGLLKLVFCTST
+457 RKGLLKLVFCTST

-477 PTDNIFVTTLH
+477 PADNIFVTTLH

-502 IGRVGRLGHSKIGN
+502 IGRVGRLGHSIIGN

-537 IAGKLNKA
+537 LSGKLKKA
-545 KLSVTAIKPTQAAA
+545 KLSVTVIKPKQAAI
-559 IKRSLEQGNV
+559 IKKNLEQGNV
-569 RLEELKE
+569 RLEDLKD

-589 YIKELKNNRSGVV
+589 YIKELKNNRLGIV
-602 REHLA
+602 REHLS
-607 KSINPDEEKKILQA
+607 KSINHDEEKKILQT
-621 LQNRYS
+621 LQKRYS
-627 DMLEDDINFSSDQS
+627 DTLEDDINFSSDQS
-641 EKLREKISQG
+641 EKLREKINQE
-651 DIGAYPDIY
+651 DIITYPNIHN
-660 KGEKLNLSETKAFLL
+660 GNKLNLLGTKNFLL

-683 KIYESDFI
+683 EIYESDFI
-691 KSKEDKEIQEKIMED
+691 ESREDKETQEKIVED
-706 DAKLTL
+706 DARLTL
-712 LWVSGYSL
+712 LWISGYSL
-720 REICDFAIKIRNP
+720 KKICDLAIQMRDRDK
-733 KSGDTGFLNRVSK
+733 DFLNRGSK
-746 YNDEVP
+746 YYEEIH

-780 KVTQELTKSGAA
+780 KVTQELTKSGSAL
-792 PQNDWYKFLEYGTD
+792 QNDWYKFLEYGTD

-813 QQSGYSRES
+813 QQNGYSRES

-827 EHKDELV
+827 EHKDKLIV
-834 IEEFDGWKVS
+834 EEFDRWKLS
-844 KLVQYVDDIDVA
+844 KQIQDVDDIDVI
-856 NETKEVM
+856 NETKEVK
-863 VNVPEIFL
+863 VNFPEIFL
-871 S
+871 I

>member
-1 MEKNGKKL
+1 MGKNGKKL
-9 GEYLYEHLANNEYLI
+9 GEYLYEHLENNEYLS
-24 KLMYDLSLQ
+24 KLMDDLSLQ
-33 YALGLFS
+33 YAFWIFS
-40 GTCKLTSKQKNDLLK
+40 GTCKLTSKQKNDLLR

-60 GKSISD
+60 VKSISD
-66 QENNEQKNTAL
+66 RENNEQKNTAL

-111 KQGYSL
+111 KQGYNL
-117 VPTIDYLWNGALREY
+117 IPTIDYLWNDALKEY
-132 QKKKRQI
+132 RKKKRQI
-139 PGQASLSFIGKQ
+139 PGQTNISFVGKQ
-151 DIIFNSLENELNS
+151 DVIFNSLGNELNS

-182 FKVKNGSI
+182 FKVKSGSI

-205 VKSKFIDDLGTSLS
+205 VKSRIIDDLGTSLS

-234 DYEGNFIFV
+234 DYGGNFIFV

-252 IYQNPGIRFSH
+252 ISQNPGIRFIN
-263 LFIDESQKITE
+263 LFIDESQKATE

-284 IFDQIKEWNDPPKVT
+284 IFDQIKAWNKPPKVT

-312 QLVETG
+312 QLFDTSKEE
-318 KGDKGLQITES
+318 KGLQITES

-337 FDRYANKTLV
+337 FDRYAKEALI
-347 YDDLSKKAIPIFSF
+347 YDDLNKKATIIDRFK
-361 EGSWT
+361 G
-366 TPGIV
+366 TPSVSEIV
-371 LSMLNKLEDS
+371 LGMLKTLKGS
-381 KCNLVYYGSKKN
+381 RCNLVYYGSKKN

-403 QLPELDDKE
+403 QLPELHNPK

-426 NYILVDLIRKG
+426 EYILVDLIRKG
-437 IAFHTGEL
+437 LAFHTGEL
-445 PINVRIRIEEAC
+445 PINVRIKIEEAC
-457 REGLLKLVFCTST
+457 RKGLLKLVFCTST
-470 LLEGVNL
+470 LLEGINL
-477 PTDNIFVTTLH
+477 PADNIFVTTLH

-502 IGRVGRLGHSKIGN
+502 IGRVGRLGHSIIGN

-537 IAGKLNKA
+537 LSGKLKKA
-545 KLSVTAIKPTQAAA
+545 KLSVTVIKPKQAAI
-559 IKRSLEQGNV
+559 IKKNLEQGNV
-569 RLEELKE
+569 RLEDLKD

-589 YIKELKNNRSGVV
+589 YIKELKNNRLGIV
-602 REHLA
+602 REHLS
-607 KSINPDEEKKILQA
+607 KSINHDEEKKILQT
-621 LQNRYS
+621 LQKRYS
-627 DMLEDDINFSSDQS
+627 DTLEDDINFSSDQS
-641 EKLREKISQG
+641 EKLREKINQE
-651 DIGAYPDIY
+651 DIITYPNIHN
-660 KGEKLNLSETKAFLL
+660 GNKLNLLGTKNFLL

-683 KIYESDFI
+683 EIYESDFI
-691 KSKEDKEIQEKIMED
+691 ESREDKETQEKIVED
-706 DAKLTL
+706 DARLTL
-712 LWVSGYSL
+712 LWISGYSL
-720 REICDFAIKIRNP
+720 KKICDLAIQMRDRDK
-733 KSGDTGFLNRVSK
+733 DFLNRGSK
-746 YNDEVP
+746 YYEEIH

-780 KVTQELTKSGAA
+780 KVTQELTKSGSAL
-792 PQNDWYKFLEYGTD
+792 QNDWYKFLEYGTD

-813 QQSGYSRES
+813 QQNGYSRES

-827 EHKDELV
+827 EHKDKLIV
-834 IEEFDGWKVS
+834 EEFDRWKLS
-844 KLVQYVDDIDVA
+844 KQIQDVDDIDVI
-856 NETKEVM
+856 NETKEVK
-863 VNVPEIFL
+863 VNFPEIFL
-871 S
+871 I

>member
-9 GEYLYEHLANNEYLI
+9 GEYLYEHLENNEYLR
-24 KLMYDLSLQ
+24 KLMEILSLQ
-33 YALGLFS
+33 YAFWLFN
-40 GTCKLTSKQKNDLLK
+40 GDWKLTNKKKYDLLK

-60 GKSISD
+60 SKSISS
-66 QENNEQKNTAL
+66 QENNHQKNIAL
-77 RIVAMLSKM
+77 RIVAILSKM
-86 YPNDPSVRLI
+86 YPNDPRVGLI
-96 SNEVLTGF
+96 TNEVLTRF

-111 KQGYSL
+111 KQGYS
-117 VPTIDYLWNGALREY
+117 VIPTIDYLWNDVLKEY
-132 QKKKRQI
+132 QKDKRQI
-139 PGQASLSFIGKQ
+139 PGQKNQSFIGKQ
-151 DIIFNSLENELNS
+151 DVIFKSLASQLNS

-182 FKVKNGSI
+182 FKVMTDSVE
-190 GNFAITVPSRALITE
+190 NFAITVPSKALITE
-205 VKSKFIDDLGTSLS
+205 VKSRLIDDLGTKLS

-228 PEEYWL
+228 PEEFQS

-252 IYQNPGIRFSH
+252 IFQKPEVRLAY
-263 LFIDESQKITE
+263 LFIDESQKATE
-274 TTSRSIFYYE
+274 MSSRSIFYYE
-284 IFDQIKEWNDPPKVT
+284 IFDQIKEWNNLPNIT
-299 FAAPLVPNPGVFK
+299 FASPLVPNPGVFK
-312 QLVETG
+312 QLVEAN
-318 KGDKGLQITES
+318 KKDEGLQITES

-337 FDRYANKTLV
+337 FDRYAKEILI
-347 YDDLSKKAIPIFSF
+347 YDDLNKKA
-361 EGSWT
+361 T
-366 TPGIV
+366 TIDKFTGTPSVSEIV
-371 LSMLNKLEDS
+371 LGMLKIQKGS
-381 KCNLVYYGSKKN
+381 KCNLIYYGSKKN

-403 QLPELDDKE
+403 QLPELNDAK

-426 NYILVDLIRKG
+426 KYILVDLIRKG

-477 PTDNIFVTTLH
+477 PADNIFVTTLH

-502 IGRVGRLGHSKIGN
+502 IGRVGRLGHSMIGN

-528 SNRDAYLSM
+528 SNREAYLSM
-537 IAGKLNKA
+537 LAGKLNKA
-545 KLSVTAIKPTQAAA
+545 KLSVTVIKPKQAAA
-559 IKRSLEQGNV
+559 IKKSLEQGNV
-569 RLEELKE
+569 RLEDLKE
-576 HRNYNLIRKLSLL
+576 HRNYDLIRKLSLL
-589 YIKELKNNRSGVV
+589 YVKELKDNRSSVV
-602 REHLA
+602 REYLA
-607 KSINPDEEKKILQA
+607 KSINPDEEKKILQT

-641 EKLREKISQG
+641 EKLREKISQE
-651 DIGAYPDIY
+651 DVRAYPDIY
-660 KGEKLNLSETKAFLL
+660 KGEKLNLSETKDFLL

-683 KIYESDFI
+683 DIYESGFI
-691 KSKEDKEIQEKIMED
+691 KSKEDKEIQEKIVED

-712 LWVSGYSL
+712 LWISGYSL
-720 REICDFAIKIRNP
+720 RKICDLAIKIRDP
-733 KSGDTGFLNRVSK
+733 KSGDTGFLNRVSR
-746 YNDEVP
+746 YNDEIP

-780 KVTQELTKSGAA
+780 KFTQELTKSGLA

-806 SDLRIWL
+806 SNLRIWL
-813 QQSGYSRES
+813 QQNGYSRES

-827 EHKDELV
+827 EHKGELI
-834 IEEFDGWKVS
+834 IEEFDGWKLTNLIQS
-844 KLVQYVDDIDVA
+844 VDDIDVV
-856 NETKEVM
+856 NETKEVRI
-863 VNVPEIFL
+863 NVPEIFL

>member
-9 GEYLYEHLANNEYLI
+9 GEYLYEHLSNNEYLS
-24 KLMYDLSLQ
+24 KLMNNLSLQ
-33 YALGLFS
+33 YALWLF
-40 GTCKLTSKQKNDLLK
+40 GGKCKLTSKQKHDLLR

-60 GKSISD
+60 VKSISD
-66 QENNEQKNTAL
+66 RENNEQKNTAL

-104 NNFLPRK
+104 NNFLSRK
-111 KQGYSL
+111 EQEYSL
-117 VPTIDYLWNGALREY
+117 IPTIDYLWNDVLKEY
-132 QKKKRQI
+132 RKKKRQI
-139 PGQASLSFIGKQ
+139 PGQTNLSFVGKQ
-151 DIIFNSLENELNS
+151 DVIFNSLGNELNS

-182 FKVKNGSI
+182 FKVKSGSI

-205 VKSKFIDDLGTSLS
+205 VKSRIINDLGTSLG

-234 DYEGNFIFV
+234 DYGGNFIFV

-252 IYQNPGIRFSH
+252 IYQNPGIRFIN
-263 LFIDESQKITE
+263 LFIDESQKATE

-284 IFDQIKEWNDPPKVT
+284 IFDQIKAWNKPPKVT

-312 QLVETG
+312 QLFDTSKEE
-318 KGDKGLQITES
+318 KGLQITES

-337 FDRYANKTLV
+337 FDRYAREALI
-347 YDDLSKKAIPIFSF
+347 YDDLNKKATIIDRFK
-361 EGSWT
+361 G
-366 TPGIV
+366 TPSVSEIV
-371 LSMLNKLEDS
+371 LGMLKILKGS
-381 KCNLVYYGSKKN
+381 GCNLVYYGSKKN

-398 VVVGR
+398 AVVGR
-403 QLPELDDKE
+403 QLPELHNPK

-426 NYILVDLIRKG
+426 EYILVDLIRKG
-437 IAFHTGEL
+437 LAFHTGEL
-445 PINVRIRIEEAC
+445 PINVRIKIEEAC

-477 PTDNIFVTTLH
+477 PADNIFVTTLH

-502 IGRVGRLGHSKIGN
+502 IGRVGRLGYSIIGN

-537 IAGKLNKA
+537 LSGKLEKA
-545 KLSVTAIKPTQAAA
+545 KLSVTVIKPKQAVAIK
-559 IKRSLEQGNV
+559 KNLEQGNV
-569 RLEELKE
+569 RLEDLKD

-589 YIKELKNNRSGVV
+589 YIKELKNNRPGIV
-602 REHLA
+602 REHLS
-607 KSINPDEEKKILQA
+607 KSINHDEEKKILQT
-621 LQNRYS
+621 LKKRYS
-627 DMLEDDINFSSDQS
+627 GTLEDDINFSSDQS
-641 EKLREKISQG
+641 EKLREKINQE
-651 DIGAYPDIY
+651 DIITYPNIY
-660 KGEKLNLSETKAFLL
+660 NGNKLNLLGTKDFLL

-683 KIYESDFI
+683 EIYESDFI
-691 KSKEDKEIQEKIMED
+691 KSREDKETQEKIVED
-706 DAKLTL
+706 DARLTL
-712 LWVSGYSL
+712 LWISGYSL
-720 REICDFAIKIRNP
+720 KKICDLAIQIR
-733 KSGDTGFLNRVSK
+733 KGDTNFLNRGSK
-746 YNDEVP
+746 YYEEIH

-767 LQKLQFVLGKYFL
+767 LQKIQFVLGKYFL
-780 KVTQELTKSGAA
+780 KVTQELTKSSAA

-813 QQSGYSRES
+813 QQNGYSRES

-827 EHKDELV
+827 EHKDELIV
-834 IEEFDGWKVS
+834 EEFDGWKLS
-844 KLVQYVDDIDVA
+844 NQIQDVDDIDVI

-871 S
+871 I

>member
-1 MEKNGKKL
+1 MGKNGKKL
-9 GEYLYEHLANNEYLI
+9 GEYLYEHLENNEYLS
-24 KLMYDLSLQ
+24 KLMDDLSLQ
-33 YALGLFS
+33 YAFWIFS
-40 GTCKLTSKQKNDLLK
+40 GTCKLTSKQKNDLLR

-60 GKSISD
+60 VKSISD
-66 QENNEQKNTAL
+66 RENNEQKNTAL

-111 KQGYSL
+111 KQGYNL
-117 VPTIDYLWNGALREY
+117 IPTIDYLWNDALKEY
-132 QKKKRQI
+132 RKKKRQI
-139 PGQASLSFIGKQ
+139 PGQTNISFVGKQ
-151 DIIFNSLENELNS
+151 DVIFNSLGNELNS

-182 FKVKNGSI
+182 FKVKSGSI

-205 VKSKFIDDLGTSLS
+205 VKSRIIDDLGTSLS

-234 DYEGNFIFV
+234 DYGGNFIFV

-252 IYQNPGIRFSH
+252 ISQNPGIRFIN
-263 LFIDESQKITE
+263 LFIDESQKATE

-284 IFDQIKEWNDPPKVT
+284 IFDQIKAWNKPPKVT

-312 QLVETG
+312 QLFDTSKEE
-318 KGDKGLQITES
+318 KGLQITES

-337 FDRYANKTLV
+337 FDRYAKEALI
-347 YDDLSKKAIPIFSF
+347 YDDLNKKATIIDRFK
-361 EGSWT
+361 G
-366 TPGIV
+366 TPSVSEIV
-371 LSMLNKLEDS
+371 LGMLKTLKGS
-381 KCNLVYYGSKKN
+381 RCNLVYYGSKKN

-403 QLPELDDKE
+403 QLPELHNPK

-426 NYILVDLIRKG
+426 EYILVDLIRKG
-437 IAFHTGEL
+437 LAFHTGEL
-445 PINVRIRIEEAC
+445 PINVRIKIEEAC
-457 REGLLKLVFCTST
+457 RKGLLKLVFCTST

-477 PTDNIFVTTLH
+477 PADNIFVTTLH

-502 IGRVGRLGHSKIGN
+502 IGRVGRLGHSIIGN

-528 SNRDAYLSM
+528 SNRDAYLFMLS
-537 IAGKLNKA
+537 GKLKKA
-545 KLSVTAIKPTQAAA
+545 KLSVTVIKPKQAAI
-559 IKRSLEQGNV
+559 IKKNLEQGNV
-569 RLEELKE
+569 RLEDLKD

-589 YIKELKNNRSGVV
+589 YIKELKNNRLGIV
-602 REHLA
+602 REHLS
-607 KSINPDEEKKILQA
+607 KSINHDEEKKILQT
-621 LQNRYS
+621 LQKRYS
-627 DMLEDDINFSSDQS
+627 DTLEDDINFSSDQS
-641 EKLREKISQG
+641 EKLREKINQE
-651 DIGAYPDIY
+651 DIITYPNIHN
-660 KGEKLNLSETKAFLL
+660 GNKLNLLGTKNFLL

-683 KIYESDFI
+683 EIYESDFI
-691 KSKEDKEIQEKIMED
+691 ESREDKETQEKIVED
-706 DAKLTL
+706 DARLTL
-712 LWVSGYSL
+712 LWISGYSL
-720 REICDFAIKIRNP
+720 KKICDLAIQMRDRDK
-733 KSGDTGFLNRVSK
+733 DFLNRGSK
-746 YNDEVP
+746 YYEEIH

-780 KVTQELTKSGAA
+780 KVTQELTKSGSAL
-792 PQNDWYKFLEYGTD
+792 QNDWYKFLEYGTD

-813 QQSGYSRES
+813 QQNGYSRES

-827 EHKDELV
+827 EHKDKLIV
-834 IEEFDGWKVS
+834 EEFDRWKLS
-844 KLVQYVDDIDVA
+844 KQIQDVDDIDVI
-856 NETKEVM
+856 NETKEVK
-863 VNVPEIFL
+863 VNFPEIFL
-871 S
+871 I

>member
-1 MEKNGKKL
+1 MGKNGKKL
-9 GEYLYEHLANNEYLI
+9 GEYLYEHLENNEYLS
-24 KLMYDLSLQ
+24 KLMDDLSLQ
-33 YALGLFS
+33 YAFWIFS
-40 GTCKLTSKQKNDLLK
+40 GTCKLTSKQKNDLLR

-60 GKSISD
+60 VKSISD
-66 QENNEQKNTAL
+66 RENNEQKNTAL

-111 KQGYSL
+111 KQGYSRI
-117 VPTIDYLWNGALREY
+117 PTIDYLWNDALKEY
-132 QKKKRQI
+132 RKKKRQI
-139 PGQASLSFIGKQ
+139 PGQTNLSFVGKQ
-151 DIIFNSLENELNS
+151 DVIFNSLGNELNS

-182 FKVKNGSI
+182 FKVKSGSI

-205 VKSKFIDDLGTSLS
+205 VKSRIIDDLGTSLS

-234 DYEGNFIFV
+234 DYGGNFIFV

-252 IYQNPGIRFSH
+252 ISQNPGIRFIN
-263 LFIDESQKITE
+263 LFIDESQKATE
-274 TTSRSIFYYE
+274 TNSRSIFYYE
-284 IFDQIKEWNDPPKVT
+284 IFDQIKAWNRPPKVT

-312 QLVETG
+312 QLFDTSKEE
-318 KGDKGLQITES
+318 KGLQITES

-337 FDRYANKTLV
+337 FDRYAKEALI
-347 YDDLSKKAIPIFSF
+347 YDDLNKKATMIDRFKGIPSVSEIILGMLKTLK
-361 EGSWT
+361 GSR
-366 TPGIV
+366 
-371 LSMLNKLEDS
+371 
-381 KCNLVYYGSKKN
+381 CNLVYYGSKKN

-398 VVVGR
+398 AVVGR
-403 QLPELDDKE
+403 QLPELHNPK

-426 NYILVDLIRKG
+426 EYILVDLIRKG
-437 IAFHTGEL
+437 LAFHTGEL
-445 PINVRIRIEEAC
+445 PINVRIKIEEAC

-477 PTDNIFVTTLH
+477 PADNIFVTTLH

-502 IGRVGRLGHSKIGN
+502 IGRVGRLGHSIIGN

-537 IAGKLNKA
+537 LSGKLKKA
-545 KLSVTAIKPTQAAA
+545 KLSVTVIKPKQAAI
-559 IKRSLEQGNV
+559 IKKNLEQGNV
-569 RLEELKE
+569 RLEDLKD

-589 YIKELKNNRSGVV
+589 YIKELKNNRLGIV
-602 REHLA
+602 REHLS
-607 KSINPDEEKKILQA
+607 KSINHDEEKKILQT
-621 LQNRYS
+621 LQKRYS
-627 DMLEDDINFSSDQS
+627 DTLEDDINFSSDQS
-641 EKLREKISQG
+641 EKLREKINQE
-651 DIGAYPDIY
+651 DIMTYPNIHN
-660 KGEKLNLSETKAFLL
+660 GNKLNLLGTKNFLL

-683 KIYESDFI
+683 EIYESDFI
-691 KSKEDKEIQEKIMED
+691 KSREDKETQEKIVED
-706 DAKLTL
+706 NARLTL
-712 LWVSGYSL
+712 LWISGYSL
-720 REICDFAIKIRNP
+720 KKICDLAIQMRDRDK
-733 KSGDTGFLNRVSK
+733 DFLNRGSK
-746 YNDEVP
+746 YYEEIH

-780 KVTQELTKSGAA
+780 KVTQELTKSGSAL
-792 PQNDWYKFLEYGTD
+792 QNDWYKFLEYGTD

-813 QQSGYSRES
+813 QQNGYSRES

-827 EHKDELV
+827 EHKDKLIV
-834 IEEFDGWKVS
+834 EEFDRWKLS
-844 KLVQYVDDIDVA
+844 KQIQDVDDIDVI
-856 NETKEVM
+856 NETKEVK
-863 VNVPEIFL
+863 VNFPEIFL
-871 S
+871 I